1 MPVNN
6 KDYDK
11 AFTYV
16 IDQAKANPTEKQKV
30 DWVYERRPPKVD
42 VVSLGVSQVSRV
54 GNLKRIT
61 FEANLQMTKPGVG
74 AVEAT
79 HTKRYISL
87 IEENGAWHIEGF
99 YKKDPND
106 K

>member
-1 MPVNN
+1 MLLIKLKLTQQRN
-6 KDYDK
+6 KIESMK
-11 AFTYV
+11 
-16 IDQAKANPTEKQKV
+16 NG
-30 DWVYERRPPKVD
+30 PKVD

-61 FEANLQMTKPGVG
+61 FEANLQMTKPGEG

-87 IEENGAWHIEGF
+87 IEENEAWHIEGF